1 MNMDEEVEG
10 LVTENTFKAA
20 GKLRK
25 ASSKNSRSRT
35 CRFIT
40 MLFTVFLGSF
50 AGSFIATGGLPD
62 GFHLKNITEN
72 KNVTISLPH
81 VRKSKHER
89 AQEKGKVSKEVQV
102 SDEDG
107 HVSKGHKEVEEGGKD
122 VEMDV
127 PKMPQGSNYKSLL
140 ERKMDSLI
148 KKSGLNIDDFDLVEL
163 KTVRKRPDFVNP
175 NSTVGQIVL
184 IGERNTGSRWISR
197 LLASCFPDIYV
208 RTNA

>member
-1 MNMDEEVEG
+1 MDEEVEG
-10 LVTENTFKAA
+10 LVTGNTFKAA

-25 ASSKNSRSRT
+25 ASSKNARSRT

-40 MLFTVFLGSF
+40 MLLTVFAGSF

-62 GFHLKNITEN
+62 GFHLENITKD
-72 KNVTISLPH
+72 KNVTMSLPH

-107 HVSKGHKEVEEGGKD
+107 NVSKGHKEVVEELLKI
-122 VEMDV
+122 
-127 PKMPQGSNYKSLL
+127 PQGSGSKNLL
-140 ERKMDSLI
+140 DRKMDSLI
-148 KKSGLNIDDFDLVEL
+148 KKSGLNIDDFDLAEL
-163 KTVRKRPDFVNP
+163 KIVRKRPDFVNP
-175 NSTVGQIVL
+175 ESKVGQIVL

>member
-25 ASSKNSRSRT
+25 ASSKNARSRT

-40 MLFTVFLGSF
+40 MLFTVLLGSF
-50 AGSFIATGGLPD
+50 AGSFIATGGFPD
-62 GFHLKNITEN
+62 GFHLKNITKD
-72 KNVTISLPH
+72 KNVTTSLPH
-81 VRKSKHER
+81 VQKSSRLDRKIDR
-89 AQEKGKVSKEVQV
+89 FA
-102 SDEDG
+102 
-107 HVSKGHKEVEEGGKD
+107 
-122 VEMDV
+122 
-127 PKMPQGSNYKSLL
+127 
-140 ERKMDSLI
+140 
-148 KKSGLNIDDFDLVEL
+148 KKNGLNIDDFDLTEVNI
-163 KTVRKRPDFVNP
+163 VRKRPDFVNP

-208 RTNA
+208 RTIA